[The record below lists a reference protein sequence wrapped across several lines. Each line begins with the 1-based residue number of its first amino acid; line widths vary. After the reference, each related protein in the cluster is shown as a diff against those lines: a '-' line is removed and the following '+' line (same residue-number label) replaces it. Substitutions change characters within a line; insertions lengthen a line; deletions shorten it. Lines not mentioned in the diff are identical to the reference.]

1 VGRSSG
7 FLKGSPDK
15 SFFVPLPEGSHN
27 RGIEKEE
34 KTEKVFQEMDAFIPT
49 SERDLHR
56 IQSEGVCL
64 RREIGRKVDKLL
76 TLVNRV
82 SAPLM
87 ALRTVRSPFFRFSF
101 AGGTDEGKIGGPA

>member
-1 VGRSSG
+1 
-7 FLKGSPDK
+7 LKSSPDK
-15 SFFVPLPEGSHN
+15 SFFVLLRDRIHN

-34 KTEKVFQEMDAFIPT
+34 KTEKVFRKMDAFIST
-49 SERDLHR
+49 SERDLRR
-56 IQSEGVCL
+56 IQSEGVFF
-64 RREIGRKVDKLL
+64 RREIGRKVDELL

-101 AGGTDEGKIGGPA
+101 AGGTDEGEIGSPA

>member
-1 VGRSSG
+1 
-7 FLKGSPDK
+7 LKGSLDK
-15 SFFVPLPEGSHN
+15 SFLVLPRDGIHN

-34 KTEKVFQEMDAFIPT
+34 KTEKVFQEMDAFIST
-49 SERDLHR
+49 SEWDLHR
-56 IQSEGVCL
+56 IQSEGVFF
-64 RREIGRKVDKLL
+64 RREIGRKVDELL

-101 AGGTDEGKIGGPA
+101 AGGTDEREIGSPA

>member
-1 VGRSSG
+1 
-7 FLKGSPDK
+7 
-15 SFFVPLPEGSHN
+15 
-27 RGIEKEE
+27 
-34 KTEKVFQEMDAFIPT
+34 MDAFIPT

-56 IQSEGVCL
+56 IQSEGVFL

-101 AGGTDEGKIGGPA
+101 AGGTGEGEIGSPA